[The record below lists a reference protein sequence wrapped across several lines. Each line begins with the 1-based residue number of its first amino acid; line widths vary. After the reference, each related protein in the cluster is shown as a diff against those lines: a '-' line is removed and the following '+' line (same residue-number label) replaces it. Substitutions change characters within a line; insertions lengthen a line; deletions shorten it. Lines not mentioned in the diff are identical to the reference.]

1 MGNKSDLRHLRA
13 VPTDEAKAFATEN
26 ELNFI
31 ETSAMDGSAVES
43 AFQNILTGKCGHRY
57 PAPISTPTYRYTD
70 IYRIVAAKQL
80 EQGEAAKSVPG
91 AGDKIVFEQTSTE
104 EKKSGKCC

>member
-1 MGNKSDLRHLRA
+1 MMPNS
-13 VPTDEAKAFATEN
+13 
-26 ELNFI
+26 
-31 ETSAMDGSAVES
+31 
-43 AFQNILTGKCGHRY
+43 C
-57 PAPISTPTYRYTD
+57 TD

-104 EKKSGKCC
+104 EKKGGKCC

>member
-1 MGNKSDLRHLRA
+1 VSPLPHL
-13 VPTDEAKAFATEN
+13 
-26 ELNFI
+26 
-31 ETSAMDGSAVES
+31 
-43 AFQNILTGKCGHRY
+43 ILQTGKV
-57 PAPISTPTYRYTD
+57 PLAD

-104 EKKSGKCC
+104 EKKKGACC